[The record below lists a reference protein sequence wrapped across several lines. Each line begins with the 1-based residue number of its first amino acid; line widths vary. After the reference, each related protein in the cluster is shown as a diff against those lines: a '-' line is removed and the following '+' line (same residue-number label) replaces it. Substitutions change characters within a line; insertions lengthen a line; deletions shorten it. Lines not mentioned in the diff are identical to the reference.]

1 MQLIHLPHVDSNVAD
16 YALLGVADS
25 QFNRF

>member
-1 MQLIHLPHVDSNVAD
+1 MKLIHLPHVDSNVSD
-16 YALLGVADS
+16 SALLGVADS